1 MRWSVAAGAFE
12 CGRGGQ
18 AEGLLERRLLVDP
31 AGFYQF
37 LAEAARYAAQ
47 GCTDVLFDV
56 EGMSVGVF
64 HLGQHVQ
71 SQYGSGRRKLN
82 TLIRQTDRK
91 NPSEMLDLLLFYQ
104 STVKMRLL
112 KGDRYSIPVSISPA
126 ASPAQETDAQH
137 PAGRELWA

>member
-1 MRWSVAAGAFE
+1 MLPLARLNVDG
-12 CGRGGQ
+12 GGQ

-82 TLIRQTDRK
+82 TLIRLTDRK
-91 NPSEMLDLLLFYQ
+91 NPRNVGSFAVLSVNSKDAFAQGRSLFH
-104 STVKMRLL
+104 TCLNL
-112 KGDRYSIPVSISPA
+112 SISFTR
-126 ASPAQETDAQH
+126 SGD
-137 PAGRELWA
+137 